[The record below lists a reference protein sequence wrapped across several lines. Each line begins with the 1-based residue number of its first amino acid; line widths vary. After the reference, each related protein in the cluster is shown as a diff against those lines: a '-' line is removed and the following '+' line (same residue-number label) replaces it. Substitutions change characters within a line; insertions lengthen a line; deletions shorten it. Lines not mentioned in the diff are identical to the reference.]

1 MHFVVTG
8 STGFIGSAVVKAAL
22 AQGHAVTV
30 FVRDAQKAKDSFAG
44 NDRLTIVSGVDIA
57 KGFPSDVLK
66 GDDVLIH
73 LAWAEVGKYTDPS
86 NLFGNLEPQYNF
98 IMQAVDKGVRN
109 ITVAGS
115 CLEYGLQEG
124 AAREDD
130 DVSPVTFYG
139 LAKKTLHDMLA
150 LSLPQDAIF
159 KWLRYFYVYGP
170 GQRPGAVIPQLLR
183 ALDAGEEMF
192 NMSKGDQVRDFVHV
206 DTVAANTVCIA
217 LQKNVTGII
226 NVGSGAGLRVDAL
239 VDNILKQKQKDIKLN
254 KGFYGYPAYE
264 PFAFWADISK
274 LQTIKGTKI
283 DEKINL

>member
-1 MHFVVTG
+1 MHLIVTG
-8 STGFIGSAVVKAAL
+8 ATGFIGRAVVKTAL
-22 AQGHAVTV
+22 AQGHAVTAL
-30 FVRDAQKAKDSFAG
+30 VRDVAKAESLLGAHADLNVVLCK
-44 NDRLTIVSGVDIA
+44 DIA
-57 KGFPSDVLK
+57 DGFPVGILK
-66 GDDVLIH
+66 GDDALVH

-86 NLFGNLEPQYNF
+86 NLFGNLEPQYKF
-98 IMQAVDKGVRN
+98 IMQAVEQGLRN

-124 AAREDD
+124 AAGEGAGAT
-130 DVSPVTFYG
+130 PVTFYG
-139 LAKKTLHDMLA
+139 LAKKTLYDMLV
-150 LSLPQDAIF
+150 LSLPQDAAL

-183 ALDAGEEMF
+183 ALEAGEETF

-217 LQKNVTGII
+217 LQNDVTGII
-226 NVGSGAGLRVDAL
+226 NIGSGAGLRVDAL
-239 VDNILKQKQKDIKLN
+239 VETILKEKKRDIKLN
-254 KGFYGYPAYE
+254 KGFYGYPSYE
-264 PFAFWADISK
+264 PFAFWADTTK